1 MCTELLYLQRWQ
13 KMENC
18 KLQDPHRELLS
29 DSGVTM
35 PDGMTVIIYFTIFA
49 IGALWLQHAL
59 CNSHQCTSTTKLIA
73 SGARQIANPQRLQPC
88 SMVDAMYQLQ
98 PMKPTSMMKAPQA
111 LTCAPLLLPLAQ
123 HLMHDTR

>member
-1 MCTELLYLQRWQ
+1 MYELLYLQRWQ
-13 KMENC
+13 KTQ
-18 KLQDPHRELLS
+18 LQAARSPCELFARRHHAMH
-29 DSGVTM
+29 D
-35 PDGMTVIIYFTIFA
+35 VINILQFCNWRT
-49 IGALWLQHAL
+49 LLQHAL